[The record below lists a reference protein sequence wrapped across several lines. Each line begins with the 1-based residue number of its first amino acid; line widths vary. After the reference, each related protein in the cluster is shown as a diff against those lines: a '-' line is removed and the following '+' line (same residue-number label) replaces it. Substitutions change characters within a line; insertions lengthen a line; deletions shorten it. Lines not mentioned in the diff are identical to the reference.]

1 MKKNQG
7 LNGDEV
13 TKIEAETVL
22 DCLDFDVLIVN
33 RDFSILFANK
43 TFLSKVLMNRNEV
56 VGQHCYKI
64 SHHFDSPCKPP
75 GDLCPIE
82 KAIKTGKPSV
92 EIHTHLTKENKNI
105 LVNVTAAPIIE
116 YKKEVGFIH
125 ISLPVKEKANMTADT
140 EAALNKTLD
149 VLQVVNLYQRQMSEI
164 KEEKYLLEK
173 TKKDLE
179 SKIEEL
185 EKFNTL
191 VVGRELK
198 MIELKKKIEELENN
212 LSK

>member
-1 MKKNQG
+1 
-7 LNGDEV
+7 
-13 TKIEAETVL
+13 
-22 DCLDFDVLIVN
+22 
-33 RDFSILFANK
+33 
-43 TFLSKVLMNRNEV
+43 
-56 VGQHCYKI
+56 
-64 SHHFDSPCKPP
+64 
-75 GDLCPIE
+75 
-82 KAIKTGKPSV
+82 
-92 EIHTHLTKENKNI
+92 
-105 LVNVTAAPIIE
+105 
-116 YKKEVGFIH
+116 
-125 ISLPVKEKANMTADT
+125 MTADT